1 MDDHVARWILAG
13 LLACLCLAGVKATD
27 AVVPTPTDAAAAM
40 RHKMQFRHFAM
51 ADGLPSR
58 QLRALVQDTAGFL
71 WIGSDAGLARFDGI
85 EFDIFRREAGV
96 AGSIGGNRFDALMV
110 DRAGR
115 VWAGGIG
122 SGLSR
127 RNADGSF
134 TTWRH
139 VEGEPRSLAD
149 DDVQALAAGID
160 GEVWIGTRHRGLF
173 RLRPDGGWPEP
184 VAFPP
189 PAAHVPGPGE
199 VNALYVDGHG
209 ALWMGGTYGLARR
222 DSRGNWTW
230 LEFPGGPPPAVHAL
244 DVDAGGL
251 RVASERGLFVV
262 DGDHLQLVEGTAG
275 RQVTASLRDSQGTL
289 WIALAGAGLLLLE
302 PGGQPVQAS
311 PRPYLPHGL
320 PGRHVVRLLEDHEG
334 GIWCALSD
342 GGLAYVGP
350 GWGRFFLLTHVP
362 DEPLGLPRR
371 SASAVAAARNGDAW
385 VGGMHGWIARMSVAS
400 EEVRERLPDVGA
412 RVDAL
417 LEAADGT
424 LWIGTARG
432 LLARHPATGRVV
444 SVAGPAEAVTG
455 LVESPSGTVYAS
467 TRNTGIWKLEPGQP
481 GASPLKVPPSSIH
494 DDTRQLLM
502 VDASPW
508 RVGSSGV
515 QWLPPGA
522 VRFEPVP
529 GVDPGAV
536 DALAILDDDLWVARA
551 DSLQRYRWRN
561 GQAVKLQSID
571 QAAGW
576 PRTDVLSIGVGPGM
590 HVWGLGV
597 AGLWIYAPETGQART
612 LGLTDGLFSAEFTN
626 GTTAVLA
633 NGIILGATL
642 DGVLGFDPSVAVPVI
657 PAPPIT
663 VRSISIRRDNRR
675 IDLPLDG
682 RPLRLGWRDRELT
695 MQVRA
700 LSFVD
705 GDANR
710 YRFRLDGQDEPWL
723 DTGHRGFREFA
734 QLGAG
739 RHQLRVEGAAP
750 HGPWGALP
758 QPVEVIVER
767 TPWTRPWAWA
777 AYVLAACLLAWTA
790 VLRMRRRIDRRM
802 QVRLARQARQLA
814 EEANDAKTSFI
825 GVLGHELRT
834 PMTGVLGMA
843 ELLAST
849 SLTPVQAGYVRAMRQ
864 SGRLLLRLLDNVLD
878 LTRLGL
884 ARLELENAAFDPAAL
899 LADTVAVERPLG
911 TTRGLRLLAS
921 LPPSGLR
928 HRVGDE
934 ARVRQILLNLVSN
947 AVKFTEHGHVTVSGH
962 DGPEGLV
969 FTVADTGPGIAAH
982 DRERL
987 FQRYEQARTP
997 QRAHGFGLGL
1007 AICRELA
1014 TLMGGGIELESTPGR
1029 GSIFTVQLPL
1039 PEASDNAVAAGQQ
1052 GAEAVTGG
1060 SARRILLVEDDP
1072 TVAAVIAGLLRQS
1085 GHAVT
1090 CASHALDAMGC
1101 MEDAVFDVAVLDLD
1115 LPGIDGFDLAR
1126 WLGVRQPSLPILAVS
1141 ARSMGEEEERVAAAG
1156 MRGFARK
1163 PVDAVTL
1170 QRLLAGLD

>member
-13 LLACLCLAGVKATD
+13 LLACFCLAGVKAAD
-27 AVVPTPTDAAAAM
+27 AIATAPVDAAVAM
-40 RHKMQFRHFAM
+40 RHKMQFRHFTM

-58 QLRALVQDTAGFL
+58 RLRALVQDTAGFL
-71 WIGSDAGLARFDGI
+71 WIGSDAGLARFDGV
-85 EFDIFRREAGV
+85 EFDVFRREAHV

-149 DDVQALAAGID
+149 DDVLALAAGID
-160 GEVWIGTRHRGLF
+160 GEVWIGTRHRGLL

-184 VAFPP
+184 VAFSPP
-189 PAAHVPGPGE
+189 GTRATGPGE
-199 VNALYVDGHG
+199 VNALHVDGDG
-209 ALWMGGTYGLARR
+209 ALWMGGTHGLARR
-222 DSRGNWTW
+222 DARGNWTW
-230 LEFPGGPPPAVHAL
+230 LQFPGGPPPVVHAL

-251 RVASERGLFVV
+251 RVSSERGLFVV
-262 DGDHLQLVEGTAG
+262 EDNHLRSVEGTAG
-275 RQVTASLRDSQGTL
+275 RQVTASLRDSHGTL
-289 WIALAGAGLLLLE
+289 WIALAGAGLLVLE
-302 PGGQPVQAS
+302 PGRQAVQVS

-334 GIWCALSD
+334 GIWSALSD
-342 GGLAYVGP
+342 GGLAYIGP
-350 GWGRFFLLTHVP
+350 GWKRFFLLTHVP

-371 SASAVAAARNGDAW
+371 AASAVAAARNGNAW
-385 VGGMHGWIARMSVAS
+385 VGGMHGWIARMSVTS
-400 EEVRERLPDVGA
+400 EAVLERLPDVGA

-417 LEAADGT
+417 LEATDRT

-432 LLARHPATGRVV
+432 LMVRRPGDSAVHI
-444 SVAGPAEAVTG
+444 VAGPTEAVTG
-455 LVESPSGTVYAS
+455 LVESPSGIVYAS
-467 TRNTGIWKLEPGQP
+467 TRNHGVWKLERGQAS
-481 GASPLKVPPSSIH
+481 ASPLTVPRSNIH

-502 VDASPW
+502 VGASPW
-508 RVGSSGV
+508 RAGSNGV

-522 VRFEPVP
+522 RRFEPVP

-536 DALAILDDDLWVARA
+536 DALAISGDDLWVARA

-561 GQAVKLQSID
+561 GYAVKLQSID
-571 QAAGW
+571 QGAGW
-576 PRTDVLSIGVGPGM
+576 PRTDVLSIGVGPRM
-590 HVWGLGV
+590 QVWGLGV
-597 AGLWIYAPETGQART
+597 AGLWTYAPETGEART
-612 LGLTDGLFSAEFTN
+612 LGLTDGLFSAEFTH
-626 GTTAVLA
+626 GTTAVLP

-642 DGVLGFDPSVAVPVI
+642 DGVLGFDPSAPVSMI

-695 MQVRA
+695 IQVRA

-705 GDANR
+705 GGANR

-723 DTGHRGFREFA
+723 DTGHRGFREFV
-734 QLGAG
+734 QLGPG
-739 RHQLRVEGAAP
+739 RHQLWVEGAAP

-758 QPVEVIVER
+758 RPLEVIVER

-777 AYVLAACLLAWTA
+777 AYVLVACLLAWTV
-790 VLRMRRRIDRRM
+790 VLRTRSTMDRRM

-849 SLTPVQAGYVRAMRQ
+849 PLTPMQAGYVRAMRQ

-884 ARLELENAAFDPAAL
+884 ARLELENAAFDPAVL
-899 LADTVAVERPLG
+899 LADIVAVERPLAR
-911 TTRGLRLLAS
+911 TRGLRLLAS

-928 HRVGDE
+928 RRVGDE

-947 AVKFTEHGHVTVSGH
+947 AVKFTEHGHVTVSGR
-962 DGPEGLV
+962 DGAAGLL

-987 FQRYEQARTP
+987 FRRYEQARTR

-1007 AICRELA
+1007 PICRELA
-1014 TLMGGGIELESTPGR
+1014 TLMGGSIELDSTPGQ
-1029 GSIFTVQLPL
+1029 GSIFTVCLPL
-1039 PEASDNAVAAGQQ
+1039 PEAPDHAAAAGQH
-1052 GAEAVTGG
+1052 GVEAAVNP
-1060 SARRILLVEDDP
+1060 RRILLVEDDA

-1101 MEDAVFDVAVLDLD
+1101 MEDTVFDVALLDLD
-1115 LPGIDGFDLAR
+1115 LPGIDGFGLAR
-1126 WLGVRQPSLPILAVS
+1126 WLGLRQPSLPILAVS
-1141 ARSMGEEEERVAAAG
+1141 ARSMGDEEERVAAAG

-1170 QRLLAGLD
+1170 QRLLASLD

>member
-1 MDDHVARWILAG
+1 MARWILAG

-27 AVVPTPTDAAAAM
+27 VVVAASADAAVATQ
-40 RHKMQFRHFAM
+40 HKMQFRHFTM

-58 QLRALVQDTAGFL
+58 KLRSVVQDTTGYL
-71 WIGSDAGLARFDGI
+71 WIGSDAGLARFDGV
-85 EFDIFRREAGV
+85 EFDVFRREAGV

-173 RLRPDGGWPEP
+173 RLRPEGGWPEP
-184 VAFPP
+184 EVFSLPDTSR
-189 PAAHVPGPGE
+189 PGPGE
-199 VNALYVDGHG
+199 VNALHMDAQGV
-209 ALWMGGTYGLARR
+209 LWMGGAHGLGRR
-222 DSRGNWTW
+222 DAEGRWTW
-230 LEFPGGPPPAVHAL
+230 LDFPDGPPPVIHAL

-262 DGDHLQLVEGTAG
+262 SGDHLQLVEGTAG
-275 RQVTASLRDSQGTL
+275 LSVTASLRDSRGTL
-289 WIALAGAGLLLLE
+289 WIALTGAGLLLLE
-302 PGGQPVQAS
+302 PGGQTAQVS
-311 PRPYLPHGL
+311 PRPFLPHGL
-320 PGRHVVRLLEDHEG
+320 PGRHVVRLLEDREG
-334 GIWCALSD
+334 GIWCALTD

-362 DEPLGLPRR
+362 DETIGLPHR
-371 SASAVAAARNGDAW
+371 AATAVARARNGEVW
-385 VGGMHGWIARMSVAS
+385 VGGMHGWVARMSVAS
-400 EEVRERLPDVGA
+400 EAVRERLPDVGA

-417 LEAADGT
+417 LEAVDGT

-432 LLARHPATGRVV
+432 LMVRRPGEGVA
-444 SVAGPAEAVTG
+444 SMVAGPTEAVTG

-467 TRNTGIWKLEPGQP
+467 TRNSGVWKLGPGQARASTLAVP
-481 GASPLKVPPSSIH
+481 GSGIH

-502 VDASPW
+502 VGASPW
-508 RVGSSGV
+508 RAGSNGV
-515 QWLPPGA
+515 QWIAPGA
-522 VRFEPVP
+522 RRFEPVP
-529 GVDPGAV
+529 GIDPGAV
-536 DALAILDDDLWVARA
+536 DALAISGDDLWVARE
-551 DSLQRYRWRN
+551 DSLQRYRW
-561 GQAVKLQSID
+561 GDGHAVKRQSVD

-576 PRTDVLSIGVGPGM
+576 PRTDVLSIGVGPRK

-597 AGLWIYAPETGQART
+597 AGLWTYAPETGEAMT
-612 LGLTDGLFSAEFTN
+612 LGLTDGLFSAEFTD

-633 NGIILGATL
+633 NGVILGATL
-642 DGVLGFDPSVAVPVI
+642 DGVLGFDPSAPVSVI
-657 PAPPIT
+657 PAPPIAL
-663 VRSISIRRDNRR
+663 RSISIRRDNQR

-682 RPLRLGWRDRELT
+682 RPLHLGWRDRDLT
-695 MQVRA
+695 IQVRA

-705 GDANR
+705 GEANR
-710 YRFRLDGQDEPWL
+710 YRFRLDGQDESWI
-723 DTGHRGFREFA
+723 DTGHRDFREFA

-739 RHQLRVEGAAP
+739 RHLLWVEGAAP
-750 HGPWGALP
+750 HGPWGALRTP
-758 QPVEVIVER
+758 LEVIVER
-767 TPWTRPWAWA
+767 PPWTRAWAWM
-777 AYVLAACLLAWTA
+777 AYIGAACLLVWIV
-790 VLRMRRRIDRRM
+790 VLRTRRAMDRRM

-814 EEANDAKTSFI
+814 EEANDAKTNFV

-849 SLTPVQAGYVRAMRQ
+849 PLTTVQAGYVRAMRQ

-884 ARLELENAAFDPAAL
+884 ARLELENATFDPAAL
-899 LADTVAVERPLG
+899 MVDTVAFERPLA
-911 TTRGLRLLAS
+911 TTRSLQLLAS

-928 HRVGDE
+928 RRVGDE
-934 ARVRQILLNLVSN
+934 ARVRQILLNLISN
-947 AVKFTEHGHVTVSGH
+947 AVKFTEHGHVAVSGY
-962 DGPEGLV
+962 DGPAGLV

-987 FQRYEQARTP
+987 FGRYEQARTP
-997 QRAHGFGLGL
+997 QSAQGFGLGL

-1014 TLMGGGIELESTPGR
+1014 TLMGGGIELDSTPGH
-1029 GSIFTVQLPL
+1029 GSIFTVCLPL
-1039 PEASDNAVAAGQQ
+1039 PAAADD
-1052 GAEAVTGG
+1052 GAADDRQSMGAIA
-1060 SARRILLVEDDP
+1060 SARRVLLVEDDA

-1101 MEDAVFDVAVLDLD
+1101 MEDAVFDVVLLDLD
-1115 LPGIDGFDLAR
+1115 LPGIDGFGLAR
-1126 WLGVRQPSLPILAVS
+1126 WLGLRQPSLPVIAVS
-1141 ARSMGEEEERVAAAG
+1141 ARSMGDEEERVAAAG
-1156 MRGFARK
+1156 MQGFARK

-1170 QRLLAGLD
+1170 QRLLASLE

>member
-13 LLACLCLAGVKATD
+13 LLACLCLASAKAAD
-27 AVVPTPTDAAAAM
+27 AADAAPTDATAAM
-40 RHKMQFRHFAM
+40 RHKMQFRHFAK

-58 QLRALVQDTAGFL
+58 QLRALVQDTTGFI
-71 WIGSDAGLARFDGI
+71 WIGSDAGLVRFDGI
-85 EFDIFRREAGV
+85 EFDVFRREAGV

-139 VEGEPRSLAD
+139 MEGEPRSLPD

-160 GEVWIGTRHRGLF
+160 GEVWIGTRHRGLL
-173 RLRPDGGWPEP
+173 RLRPEGGWPEP
-184 VAFPP
+184 VAVSSPV
-189 PAAHVPGPGE
+189 ARGPGPGE
-199 VNALYVDGHG
+199 VNALQVDGDG
-209 ALWMGGTYGLARR
+209 ALWMGGPHGLARR
-222 DSRGNWTW
+222 DARGNWTW

-244 DVDAGGL
+244 DVDAGGM

-262 DGDHLQLVEGTAG
+262 NGDHVRLVEGTAG
-275 RQVTASLRDSQGTL
+275 RHVSASLRDSHGTL
-289 WIALAGAGLLLLE
+289 WIALANAGLLLVE
-302 PGGQPVQAS
+302 PGGQAFQVS
-311 PRPYLPHGL
+311 PRPYLSHGL

-334 GIWCALSD
+334 GIWCALTD

-362 DEPLGLPRR
+362 DEPFGLPRR
-371 SASAVAAARNGDAW
+371 AASAVAAARNGDAW
-385 VGGMHGWIARMSVAS
+385 VGGMHGWVARMSVAS
-400 EEVRERLPDVGA
+400 EAVIERLPDVGA

-432 LLARHPATGRVV
+432 LVV
-444 SVAGPAEAVTG
+444 RRPGAEVANIVAGPTEAVTG
-455 LVESPSGTVYAS
+455 LAESPSGTVYAS
-467 TRNTGIWKLEPGQP
+467 TRNNGVWKLERGEAR
-481 GASPLKVPPSSIH
+481 ASPLTVPRSSIH

-502 VDASPW
+502 VGASPW
-508 RVGSSGV
+508 RAGSNGV

-522 VRFEPVP
+522 RRFEPVP

-536 DALAILDDDLWVARA
+536 DALVISGDDLWVARA
-551 DSLQRYRWRN
+551 DSLQHYRWQN
-561 GQAVKLQSID
+561 GYAVKLQSID

-576 PRTDVLSIGVGPGM
+576 PRTDVLAIGVGPRM

-597 AGLWIYAPETGQART
+597 AGLWTYAPETGEART

-642 DGVLGFDPSVAVPVI
+642 DGVLGFDPAAPVSVV
-657 PAPPIT
+657 PAPPPMT
-663 VRSISIRRDNRR
+663 MRSVSIRRNNRR
-675 IDLPLDG
+675 VNLPLDG

-695 MQVRA
+695 IQVRA

-705 GDANR
+705 GHANR
-710 YRFRLDGQDEPWL
+710 YRFRLDGKDEPWL

-739 RHQLRVEGAAP
+739 RHQLWVEGAAP

-777 AYVLAACLLAWTA
+777 AYVLIACLLAWT
-790 VLRMRRRIDRRM
+790 VVWRMRSTMDRRM

-849 SLTPVQAGYVRAMRQ
+849 PLTPVQAGYVRAMRQ

-884 ARLELENAAFDPAAL
+884 ARLELENAAFDPATL
-899 LADTVAVERPLG
+899 LADTVAVERPLA

-928 HRVGDE
+928 CRVGDE

-947 AVKFTEHGHVTVSGH
+947 AVKFTEHGHVTISGY

-969 FTVADTGPGIAAH
+969 FTVADTGPGIAAD

-997 QRAHGFGLGL
+997 QRALGFGLGL
-1007 AICRELA
+1007 AICRELV
-1014 TLMGGGIELESTPGR
+1014 TRMGGGIELDSTPGQ
-1029 GSIFTVQLPL
+1029 GSIFTVHLPL
-1039 PEASDNAVAAGQQ
+1039 PEAPDSAVAAGQQ
-1052 GAEAVTGG
+1052 SAEAA
-1060 SARRILLVEDDP
+1060 SHAMRILLVEDDP
-1072 TVAAVIAGLLRQS
+1072 IVAAVIAGLLHQS

-1101 MEDAVFDVAVLDLD
+1101 MEDAIFDVAVLDLD
-1115 LPGIDGFDLAR
+1115 LPGIDGFGLAR
-1126 WLGVRQPSLPILAVS
+1126 WLGLRQPSLPILAVS
-1141 ARSMGEEEERVAAAG
+1141 ARSMGDEEERVAAAG

-1163 PVDAVTL
+1163 PVDAVML